1 MAARIFGSVIR
12 RPNLAASRAQS
23 FAVFLDLKLRMTIP
37 LPCVVDSKFECSG
50 GADAGLSVDLC
61 RPARRCV
68 YRVYVLDSSRDILR
82 SFQLTIAEKEGLPAE
97 ERFNTRNHL
106 VQFAL
111 GECASDAG
119 PAGQVDEFRGQTNRA
134 KQNWSLGRKLADLS
148 GRIDSILA
156 GHEEV

>member
-1 MAARIFGSVIR
+1 
-12 RPNLAASRAQS
+12 
-23 FAVFLDLKLRMTIP
+23 
-37 LPCVVDSKFECSG
+37 
-50 GADAGLSVDLC
+50 
-61 RPARRCV
+61 
-68 YRVYVLDSSRDILR
+68 VYVSDTSRDILR

-156 GHEEV
+156 GHEEVKDDQVWIELLGLADGVFSVGGFATDFPVCVITQESREALANDRAVIGNQNPSRHVISRKSI